1 MPDWLKVLVALLP
14 ALGVALFIRAMVQR
28 RLAQAAA
35 LARAEAESARIALA
49 TRLEGREGELAQAR
63 AELVAERERLE
74 TLRGEVSTLR
84 AREAE
89 LVTRL
94 EEEREQMAEKEAL
107 LGEAQKKL
115 ADAFRG
121 LASEA
126 LSQNNKMFLDLAQE
140 RLEATRK
147 EASGEL
153 EQRRQAIETLV
164 TPLREQL
171 VRYEKGI
178 QELEQTRQAAYGQLG
193 EQLRGLGSSQE
204 GLVRET
210 NKLVTALR
218 RPEVRGN
225 WGEVQLRRTVEF
237 AGMVDRVDFLTQE
250 TVTGEEGRLRPD
262 MVVQLPGGKQV
273 VVDAKAP
280 LDAFL
285 SAVEATDEEER
296 RTHLVRHARQVRT
309 HIGKL
314 SEKRYW
320 DQFDDA
326 PEFVVLFLPGESF
339 FSAALEQDPT
349 LIEDAFRQS
358 VLITTPATLVALLKT
373 VAYGW
378 RQESLAANAREISD
392 VARELYDRVRV
403 FAEHLDR
410 VGKGLEDAVKAHNAA
425 ARSFTSRVVP
435 QGRRLET
442 LETTS
447 DKRLE
452 EPRAVESAALELGTG
467 EETDS

>member
-1 MPDWLKVLVALLP
+1 MPEWTKVLLALLP
-14 ALGVALFIRAMVQR
+14 AIGVALFVRAIVRRRIRD
-28 RLAQAAA
+28 AQA
-35 LARAEAESARIALA
+35 LVRAEAEAARVALA
-49 TRLEGREGELAQAR
+49 TKLE
-63 AELVAERERLE
+63 
-74 TLRGEVSTLR
+74 

-89 LVTRL
+89 LATLRGELGAERSRTETLRSEVGTLQARGAELSTRL
-94 EEEREQMAEKEAL
+94 EEEREQMAEKQAL
-107 LGEAQKKL
+107 LDAAQQKL

-126 LSQNNKMFLDLAQE
+126 LSHNNRMFLDLAQE
-140 RLEATRK
+140 RLEAARK

-153 EQRRQAIETLV
+153 EQRRQAIESLV
-164 TPLREQL
+164 APMREQL
-171 VRYEKGI
+171 TLYEKGLR
-178 QELEQTRQAAYGQLG
+178 ELESSRKEAYGQLG
-193 EQLRGLGSSQE
+193 QQLASLSESQQ

-210 NKLVTALR
+210 GRLVTALR

-225 WGEVQLRRTVEF
+225 WGEVQLKRAVEF

-250 TVTGEEGRLRPD
+250 SVAGEEGRLRPD
-262 MVVQLPGGKQV
+262 MVVRLPGEKSV
-273 VVDAKAP
+273 VVDSKAP

-285 SAVEATDEEER
+285 SAVEATNEEER
-296 RTHLVRHARQVRT
+296 RAHLARHARQVRT
-309 HIGKL
+309 HLTKL

-326 PEFVVLFLPGESF
+326 PEFVVLFLPGEAF
-339 FSAALEQDPT
+339 FAAALEEDPT

-378 RQESLAANAREISD
+378 RQETLAANAREISD

-425 ARSFTSRVVP
+425 TRSFSSRVLP
-435 QGRRLET
+435 QGRRLES
-442 LETTS
+442 LEAAP

-452 EPRAVESAALELGTG
+452 EPRAVELAPLPSGAQNDAE
-467 EETDS
+467 S

>member
-1 MPDWLKVLVALLP
+1 MPEWTKVLLALLP
-14 ALGVALFIRAMVQR
+14 AIGVALFVRAVVRRRIRE
-28 RLAQAAA
+28 AQA
-35 LARAEAESARIALA
+35 LVRAEAEAARVALA
-49 TRLEGREGELAQAR
+49 TRLE
-63 AELVAERERLE
+63 
-74 TLRGEVSTLR
+74 

-89 LVTRL
+89 LAQLRGELDAERNRTEALRAEVGTLQARGAELSTRL
-94 EEEREQMAEKEAL
+94 EEEREQMAEKQAL
-107 LGEAQKKL
+107 LDAAQQKL

-126 LSQNNKMFLDLAQE
+126 LSHNNRMFLDLAQE
-140 RLEATRK
+140 RLEAARK

-153 EQRRQAIETLV
+153 EQRRQAIDSLV
-164 TPLREQL
+164 APMREQL
-171 VRYEKGI
+171 ARYEQGLK
-178 QELEQTRQAAYGQLG
+178 ELEASRKEAYGQLG
-193 EQLRGLGSSQE
+193 QQLASLSESQQ

-210 NKLVTALR
+210 GRLVTALR

-237 AGMVDRVDFLTQE
+237 AGMVERVDFLTQE
-250 TVTGEEGRLRPD
+250 NVTTEEGRLRPD
-262 MVVQLPGGKQV
+262 MVVKLPGGKSI

-280 LDAFL
+280 LDAYL
-285 SAVEATDEEER
+285 SAVEATDEATRQEY
-296 RTHLVRHARQVRT
+296 LVRHARQVRT
-309 HIGKL
+309 HLTKL

-339 FSAALEQDPT
+339 FSAALEQDPA

-378 RQESLAANAREISD
+378 RQEALAANAREISD
-392 VARELYDRVRV
+392 VARELYDRVRI

-425 ARSFTSRVVP
+425 TRSFASRVIP
-435 QGRRLET
+435 QGRRLEG
-442 LETTS
+442 LEAAP

-452 EPRAVESAALELGTG
+452 EPRAVELAPLPSGAPNDA
-467 EETDS
+467 DS